1 MPNPAKPINKLLS
14 QFLLWLLLSFTAMGL
29 GACKTTQIPAVS
41 LDEAKRVTANFKA
54 GFVPPPKT
62 IADITRILEQQK
74 WKDLERLEE
83 MRLVADEKPPVTR
96 DPDEL
101 AKFYYNRGETADHL
115 GRGNQALA
123 DYHKAAEQFR
133 LSNNHKMRS
142 NVIESAA
149 YVTYYFGN
157 YSDSIEGVR
166 KSIEIR
172 GGDEED
178 NVAGHLVVAGM
189 AAEGGDFILAEQT
202 LKRTRPLVNKVRGSI
217 YWSPRSKASVQTLFY
232 TASGLV
238 LAARGKLDDAEVL
251 LRNAVKDW
259 EPYKNSTNQGM
270 DSNLSAQQY
279 SWYLQHYAV
288 VLIAQGRYVEAELAA
303 RESLLLMLSLYGRY
317 SSYAAWALDVL
328 TKALIEQGR
337 YEEAGKLAEISIQ
350 IYQDVGVQ
358 PDSKMLNEARGNM
371 ADILVSQGKWEKALE
386 IFTQIEQDLAT
397 DLPTFEMYFSLNLN
411 WVLAQ
416 INTGNIEAAATIAEN
431 IHERNKSL
439 LGENHIATAEALG
452 FMATVQAYEGR
463 DREALKNFSLAVPIL
478 LSRSRQMQS
487 ESSSK
492 RGRDQRLELILESYI
507 GLLADIRGT
516 ALETG
521 IDAVSEAF
529 RLAESLRGRSVQ
541 RALAASSVR
550 AAAGNPEL
558 ADLARREQDT
568 QKQVAT
574 LWGLLNEVMNRPEDQ
589 RSEAQTTD
597 LRTRIDKLRSAR
609 AALME
614 EIESR
619 FPEYAELINPKP
631 PTLSYVQ
638 QLLAN
643 DEALISIYTGTNRS
657 YVWAMTKKDGTAF
670 AAVDMGRADLDDT
683 VDLLRA
689 ALDSSAETLG
699 DIPEFNLAEAHH
711 LYTKLLKPVEAG
723 WKTAKHLSVVA
734 HGSLGYLP
742 LALLPTDKAKLN
754 TKSGALFSN
763 YKEVPWLAR
772 THSVTM
778 LPSVASLKTLRNL
791 PMGDP
796 QRRAFLGFGDPWFN
810 LEQANEAKSN
820 LKKETE
826 VAAVKSRGLKTR
838 GRYLRLRSRPETRT
852 LDSAGIGVLPR
863 LPDTADEVRSM
874 AVALDADLTQ
884 DVFLGDKASE
894 GNVKGTNLA
903 GYQVISFATHGLL
916 SGDIDGLTQ
925 PALALSAPDV
935 ANDPNNDGLLTL
947 GEIIALRLDADWV
960 VLSACNTGS
969 GESSDAEALSGL
981 GRAFFYAGTRAL
993 LVSNWPV
1000 ETTSARA
1007 LTTELFQ
1014 RVGNTGLPR
1023 GEALRQAMVSL
1034 IDSPGYIDQ
1043 DTGSVVFSY
1052 AHPIFWSPFSLVGD
1066 GGAQN
1071 KPLN

>member
-1 MPNPAKPINKLLS
+1 MSINHLGSTFISKTLTLLIVVS
-14 QFLLWLLLSFTAMGL
+14 LL
-29 GACKTTQIPAVS
+29 GACQTDGNTPLS
-41 LDEAKRVTANFKA
+41 LDEAKRVTANFKG
-54 GFVPPPKT
+54 GFVPPPRT
-62 IADITRILEQQK
+62 IADITGILEQQK

-101 AKFYYNRGETADHL
+101 AWFYHKRGETADHL

-123 DYHKAAEQFR
+123 DYQKAAEQFR
-133 LSNNHKMRS
+133 LSNNHKMRA
-142 NVIESAA
+142 NVVESAA
-149 YVTYYFGN
+149 YVTSYFGN
-157 YSDSIEGVR
+157 YSDSIKGILN
-166 KSIEIR
+166 SIELTS
-172 GGDEED
+172 DHED
-178 NVAGHLVVAGM
+178 NVHRHLVLAGM
-189 AAEGGDFILAEQT
+189 AAEAGDFTLAERA
-202 LKRTRPLVNKVRGSI
+202 LKRARPIVNEVRHSI
-217 YWSPRSKASVQTLFY
+217 YWKPQSKAAVQTLLY

-251 LRNAVKDW
+251 LRNAVKEF
-259 EPYKNSTNQGM
+259 EPYKDTTHEGM
-270 DSNLSAQQY
+270 DSKLTGQQY
-279 SWYLQHYAV
+279 AWYLQNFAV
-288 VLIAQGRYVEAELAA
+288 VLIAQGRYVEAEVAA

-328 TKALIEQGR
+328 TKTLIEQGR
-337 YEEAGKLAEISIQ
+337 YEEAKQLAEVTIQ
-350 IYQDVGVQ
+350 IYKDVGVK
-358 PDSKMLNEARGNM
+358 PDSKMINDARGSM
-371 ADILVSQGKWEKALE
+371 ANILVSQGKWEKALE
-386 IFTQIEQDLAT
+386 IYTQIERDLAT
-397 DLPTFEMYFSLNLN
+397 DLPIFEKYFSLNLN

-416 INTGNIEAAATIAEN
+416 INTGNFETAATISEN

-439 LGENHIATAEALG
+439 FGEKHYTTAEALG
-452 FMATVQAYEGR
+452 FIAAVQAREGR
-463 DREALKNFSLAVPIL
+463 NSEALKNFSLAVPIL
-478 LSRSRQMQS
+478 LSRSRQIQS

-492 RGRDQRLELILESYI
+492 RARDQRLELVLESYI

-516 ALETG
+516 TSEKETG

-529 RLAESLRGRSVQ
+529 RLAENLRGRSVQ

-558 ADLARREQDT
+558 ADLTRREQDT

-589 RSEAQTTD
+589 RSTLQTRD

-631 PTLSYVQ
+631 PALSYVQ

-643 DEALISIYTGTNRS
+643 DEALISIYTGANRS
-657 YVWAMTKKDGTAF
+657 YVWAVTKKDGTAF
-670 AAVDMGRADLDDT
+670 AAVDLGRADLDDT
-683 VDLLRA
+683 VDFLRA
-689 ALDSSAETLG
+689 ALDSGAETLG
-699 DIPEFNLAEAHH
+699 DIPAFNLTEAHY
-711 LYTKLLKPVEAG
+711 LYSKLLEPVEAG

-742 LALLPTDKAKLN
+742 LALLPTDQAKLN
-754 TKSGALFSN
+754 TESGALFSN
-763 YKEVPWLAR
+763 YKEVPWLVR

-791 PMGDP
+791 PTGDP

-810 LEQANEAKSN
+810 LEQADEAKSS
-820 LKKETE
+820 LKRETE
-826 VAAVKSRGLKTR
+826 VAAVKSHGLKTR

-852 LDSAGIGVLPR
+852 LDSAGIGALPR

-874 AVALDADLTQ
+874 AIALDADFAQ
-884 DVFLGDKASE
+884 DVFLGDRASE
-894 GNVKGTNLA
+894 GNVKGTNLS

-1007 LTTELFQ
+1007 LTTELFR
-1014 RVGNTGLPR
+1014 RVGNTRLPR

-1043 DTGSVVFSY
+1043 NTGSVVFSY

-1066 GGAQN
+1066 GGGGKAN
-1071 KPLN
+1071 ASY

>member
-1 MPNPAKPINKLLS
+1 MNKSLP
-14 QFLLWLLLSFTAMGL
+14 QIFLGLFLSFMVAEL
-29 GACKTTQIPAVS
+29 VACKTTKIPAVS
-41 LDEAKRVTANFKA
+41 LDEAKRVTADFKT
-54 GFVPPPKT
+54 GFVPPPRT
-62 IADITRILEQQK
+62 ISDITGILEQQK

-83 MRLVADEKPPVTR
+83 MRLVADEEPPATTS
-96 DPDEL
+96 PDKL
-101 AKFYYNRGETADHL
+101 AWFYHKRGETADHL
-115 GRGNQALA
+115 GRGNQAIA
-123 DYHKAAEQFR
+123 DYQIAAKQFK
-133 LSNNHKMRS
+133 LSNNYKMQA

-157 YSDSIEGVR
+157 YSDSIKGVR

-172 GGDEED
+172 GGDDED
-178 NVAGHLVVAGM
+178 NVASYLVLSAM
-189 AAEGGDFILAEQT
+189 AAEGGVLTLAEQT
-202 LKRTRPLVNKVRGSI
+202 LMQARPHVSEVRGSI

-232 TASGLV
+232 TASALV

-251 LRNAVKDW
+251 MRNAVKEW

-279 SWYLQHYAV
+279 AWYLQHYAV

-317 SSYAAWALDVL
+317 SSYAAWALDIL

-337 YEEAGKLAEISIQ
+337 YEEAEKLSEISIQ
-350 IYQDVGVQ
+350 IYKDVGVKS
-358 PDSKMLNEARGNM
+358 DSKQFNEARGNM
-371 ADILVSQGKWEKALE
+371 ANILVSQGKWEKALD
-386 IFTQIEQDLAT
+386 IYTQIEQDLAT
-397 DLPTFEMYFSLNLN
+397 DLTTFEKYFSLNLN
-411 WVLAQ
+411 WALAQ

-431 IHERNKSL
+431 IHKRNKSL

-463 DREALKNFSLAVPIL
+463 NSEALMNFSLAVPIL
-478 LSRSRQMQS
+478 LSRSRQMRN

-516 ALETG
+516 ALETETG

-529 RLAESLRGRSVQ
+529 HLAESLRGRSVQ

-568 QKQVAT
+568 QKQVT
-574 LWGLLNEVMNRPEDQ
+574 ILWGLLNEVMNRPEDQ

-609 AALME
+609 AALIK
-614 EIESR
+614 EIKSR
-619 FPEYAELINPKP
+619 FPEYAELINPTP
-631 PTLSYVQ
+631 PALSYVQ
-638 QLLAN
+638 QSLAN
-643 DEALISIYTGTNRS
+643 DEALISIYTGASRS
-657 YVWAMTKKDGTAF
+657 YVWAVTKKDGTAF

-683 VDLLRA
+683 VDILRA

-699 DIPEFNLAEAHH
+699 DIPEFNLAEAHR

-742 LALLPTDKAKLN
+742 LALLPTDQAKLN
-754 TKSGALFSN
+754 MESGALFSN

-796 QRRAFLGFGDPWFN
+796 QRRAFIGFGDPWFN

-838 GRYLRLRSRPETRT
+838 SRYLRLRSRPETRT
-852 LDSAGIGVLPR
+852 LDSARIGVLPR

-874 AVALDADLTQ
+874 AVALDADLAQ

-894 GNVKGTNLA
+894 GNVKGTNLS

-1066 GGAQN
+1066 GSAQN